1 MLDYFGELA
10 RLDLEWSPQDSP
22 LALIYRQLKEFSGVD
37 YRIVPGQAV
46 EWGQAHSNGI
56 ILVSMSAFQ
65 KPNPILVYRLAHE
78 WGHEALEHQSN
89 LYPTT
94 GEMWE
99 FRLSLIRE
107 EEQADIYAGGFLA
120 EYDYSLEQ
128 IIPYLGTLPDHFRQ
142 RDAFIRAE
150 TLSTAY
156 SQHWVKRGLAR
167 YIEKKRNNHQEG
179 ATSVVGKC
187 THPLHPNGHPVACE
201 HRLHVGGHLRRCR
214 HSCFWD
220 SAGSFSRSGPCHP
233 EGDRV
238 PCEHPTHEGGD
249 PVPCTHPA
257 HPQDH

>member
-65 KPNPILVYRLAHE
+65 KPKPILVYRLAHE

-99 FRLSLIRE
+99 FRLSLARE

-156 SQHWVKRGLAR
+156 SQHWVRRGMAR
-167 YIEKKRNNHQEG
+167 YLKGKDES
-179 ATSVVGKC
+179 TSIVGTC
-187 THPLHPNGHPVACE
+187 THSLHPDGHTVACE

-220 SAGSFSRSGPCHP
+220 SAGTFSRSGPCHP

-257 HPQDH
+257 HPQGH